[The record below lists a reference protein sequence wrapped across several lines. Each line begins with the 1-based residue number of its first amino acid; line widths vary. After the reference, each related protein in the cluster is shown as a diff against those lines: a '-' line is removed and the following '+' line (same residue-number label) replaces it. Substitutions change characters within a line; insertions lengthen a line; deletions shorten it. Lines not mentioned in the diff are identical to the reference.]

1 MDGDRGMT
9 LYVATNCDDAW
20 SGRLP
25 APNEDLTDGPLAS
38 LAGAR
43 DMIRAQRAK
52 QELHAPVTVL
62 VRGGTYRLHE
72 PWVLTPADS
81 GTEDAPVTYAA
92 FPGDKPTF
100 SGGRRIQAD
109 WQPYRG
115 EIVVCDVPEARAGGW
130 AFRQLFVNG
139 QRQDRAR
146 LPNDGYYR
154 IVEPADD
161 NAFTYRDGDIE
172 ATWHNLEDVEVLVYH
187 SWNDSRLRVEAV
199 DADKRVVT
207 FTGAPEPS
215 HPFGWQGP
223 NRYVVENVLEGLQR
237 PGEWYLDSR
246 AGKLYW
252 WPTCDPATAEVVA
265 PVLKEL
271 VRFDGSAEDDAWVEH
286 VHLRG
291 LAFLHADWTLP
302 PTGYAGCGDVGDIVP
317 PSAVQLS
324 SARHCSVVDC
334 RIGHVGSYALELEG
348 YGNRLVGN
356 EIWSTGSG
364 GIITRNYDQ
373 DPNDVSYNHIH
384 NCGVVYPSAV
394 GINIDDGGGSF
405 CHNLIHDVTQSGI
418 YARHWATDHQ
428 PRERRNQ
435 EQPLIIAYN
444 EIYDLM
450 YTINDGAGIFVRDA
464 NILIDNNLIH
474 DCYSYGDHTPGWG
487 IYLGCE
493 TRDTV
498 VRNNVVYRT
507 RESVHVWFS
516 NRRNLLENN
525 VFVDGL
531 KTQVSYDNPS
541 DRRHEEIIFRNNI
554 VSYGGEASLFRVRG
568 ERSLPIRSEGNVL
581 WQSDGGEI
589 CMEKLENV
597 PTLAE
602 WRELGLDTE
611 SVVAD
616 PCFAD
621 PGSDDYRVLPHS
633 PAYALGFRPIDL
645 SHVGL
650 RGRDGS

>member
-1 MDGDRGMT
+1 MDNDKGIT
-9 LYVATNCDDAW
+9 LYVATNGDDAW

-25 APNEDLTDGPLAS
+25 APNQALTDGPLAT

-43 DMIRAQRAK
+43 DAIRALRAK
-52 QELHAPVTVL
+52 EALDGPATVL
-62 VRGGTYRLHE
+62 VRGGTYTLSE

-81 GTEDAPVTYAA
+81 GTEQSPVIYAA
-92 FPGDKPTF
+92 FPGDEPVF
-100 SGGRRIQAD
+100 SGGRRIEAK

-115 EIVVCDVPEARAGGW
+115 EIVVCDVPEAHNGGW
-130 AFRQLFVNG
+130 PFRQLFVNG

-146 LPNDGYYR
+146 LPNDGYYH
-154 IVEPADD
+154 IVEPAGD
-161 NAFTYRDGDIE
+161 NAFVYREGDID
-172 ATWHNLEDVEVLVYH
+172 AAWHNLEDVEVLVYH
-187 SWNDSRLRVEAV
+187 SWNDSRLRVAAV
-199 DADKRVVT
+199 DPERRVVT

-237 PGEWYLDSR
+237 PGEWYLDAQ

-265 PVLKEL
+265 PVLTQL
-271 VRFDGSAEDDAWVEH
+271 VRFEGSPEDDAWVEY

-291 LAFLHADWTLP
+291 LTFSHADWTLP
-302 PTGYAGCGDVGDIVP
+302 PSGYPGCGDVGDIVP
-317 PSAVQLS
+317 PSAVDLCNV
-324 SARHCSVVDC
+324 RHCSLVDS
-334 RIGHVGSYALELEG
+334 RISHVGAYALELEG
-348 YGNRLVGN
+348 YDNRVVGN

-364 GIITRNYDQ
+364 GIITRNFHAA
-373 DPNDVSYNHIH
+373 PYNHIH
-384 NCGVVYPSAV
+384 DCGVVYPSAV
-394 GINIDDGGGSF
+394 GINIDEGGGSF

-418 YARHWATDHQ
+418 YTRHWATDHQ

-435 EQPLIIAYN
+435 EQQLIIAHN
-444 EIYDLM
+444 EIYDLL

-507 RESVHVWFS
+507 RESVHVWFG
-516 NRRNLLENN
+516 NRRNVLENN
-525 VFVDGL
+525 ILVDGL
-531 KTQVSYDNPS
+531 KTQVGYDNPP
-541 DRRHEEIIFRNNI
+541 DRGHEEIVFCRNI
-554 VSYGGEASLFRVRG
+554 VCYGGDASLFRVQG
-568 ERSLPIRSEGNVL
+568 ERSLPVWSDANVL
-581 WQSDGGEI
+581 WQSDGKELDI
-589 CMEKLENV
+589 EQLDDV

-602 WRELGLDTE
+602 WRELGLDTG

-621 PGSDDYRVLPHS
+621 PENDDYRVLPHS

-650 RGRDGS
+650 RGRDKS

>member
-1 MDGDRGMT
+1 MNEDKGIT
-9 LYVATNCDDAW
+9 LYVATNGDDAW
-20 SGRLP
+20 SGQLP
-25 APNEDLTDGPLAS
+25 APNEALTDGPLAS

-43 DMIRAQRAK
+43 DAVRALRA
-52 QELHAPVTVL
+52 ELAANAPVTVL
-62 VRGGTYRLHE
+62 VRGGTYPLAE

-81 GTEDAPVTYAA
+81 GTEDSPVTYAA
-92 FPGDKPTF
+92 FPGDAPVF

-115 EIVVCDVPEARAGGW
+115 EIVVCDVPEARDGGW

-154 IVEPADD
+154 IVEPAGD
-161 NAFTYRDGDIE
+161 NAFIYREGDID

-199 DADKRVVT
+199 DPDKRVVT
-207 FTGAPEPS
+207 FTGGPEPS

-252 WPTCDPATAEVVA
+252 WPTCDPAAAEVVA
-265 PVLKEL
+265 PVLTEL
-271 VRFDGSAEDDAWVEH
+271 VRFDGSAENDAWIEH

-291 LAFLHADWTLP
+291 LTFLHADWTLP
-302 PTGYAGCGDVGDIVP
+302 PSGYAGCGDVGDIVP
-317 PSAVQLS
+317 PSAVDLS
-324 SARHCSVVDC
+324 NVRHCSLVDS
-334 RIGHVGSYALELEG
+334 RIGHVGNYALEMEG
-348 YGNRLVGN
+348 YDNRIVGN

-364 GIITRNYDQ
+364 GIITRNFYQ
-373 DPNDVSYNHIH
+373 EPNDVSYNHIH
-384 NCGVVYPSAV
+384 DCGAVYPSAV

-418 YARHWATDHQ
+418 YARHWATDYQ

-435 EQPLIIAYN
+435 EQALIIAHN
-444 EIYDLM
+444 EIHDLM

-493 TRDTV
+493 TRDMV

-516 NRRNLLENN
+516 NRRNVLENN

-541 DRRHEEIIFRNNI
+541 DRGHEEIVFRNNI
-554 VSYGGEASLFRVRG
+554 VSYGGDASLFRVMG
-568 ERSLPIRSEGNVL
+568 ERSLPVRSEGNVL
-581 WQSDGGEI
+581 WQSDGKEI
-589 CMEKLENV
+589 RIERLENV
-597 PTLAE
+597 STLDE
-602 WRELGLDTE
+602 WRELGLDAE

-621 PGSDDYRVLPHS
+621 PGNDDYRVLPHS

-650 RGRDGS
+650 RGCYGS

>member
-1 MDGDRGMT
+1 MDEDNGIT
-9 LYVATNCDDAW
+9 LYVATNGDDAW

-43 DMIRAQRAK
+43 DMIRAQGAK

-81 GTEDAPVTYAA
+81 GTSDAPVTYAA

-115 EIVVCDVPEARAGGW
+115 EIVVCDVPEARGGGW

-154 IVEPADD
+154 IVEPVGD

-237 PGEWYLDSR
+237 PGEWYLDTR

-265 PVLKEL
+265 PVLTEL
-271 VRFDGSAEDDAWVEH
+271 VRFDGRAEDDAWVEH

-291 LAFLHADWTLP
+291 LTFLHADWTLP
-302 PTGYAGCGDVGDIVP
+302 PSGYPGCGDVGDIVL
-317 PSAVQLS
+317 PSALDLS
-324 SARHCSVVDC
+324 NVRHCRFVDG
-334 RIGHVGSYALELEG
+334 RIGHVGNYALEMEG
-348 YGNRLVGN
+348 YDNRVVGN

-364 GIITRNYDQ
+364 GIITRNYHQ
-373 DPNDVSYNHIH
+373 EPNDVSYNHIH
-384 NCGVVYPSAV
+384 DCGAVYPSAV

-405 CHNLIHDVTQSGI
+405 CHNLIHDITQSGI

-428 PRERRNQ
+428 ARERRNQ
-435 EQPLIIAYN
+435 GQALIIAHN

-516 NRRNLLENN
+516 NRRNVLENN

-541 DRRHEEIIFRNNI
+541 DRGHEEIVFRNNI

-568 ERSLPIRSEGNVL
+568 ERSLPVRSEGNVL
-581 WQSDGGEI
+581 WQSDGKEI
-589 CMEKLENV
+589 RMEKLENV

-602 WRELGLDTE
+602 WRELGLDTA
-611 SVVAD
+611 SVVAN

-621 PGSDDYRVLPHS
+621 PERDDYRVLPHS
-633 PAYALGFRPIDL
+633 PAYALGFQPIDL